1 MSDTTASTPT
11 FHDLTSAQ
19 RTAIC
24 QAIGHLS
31 AKVESGRSIHAEREA
46 MFVRD
51 LVTAFGLDHLRDLT
65 SACWTEVSA

>member
-31 AKVESGRSIHAEREA
+31 ACVEAGGPHAEREA
-46 MFVRD
+46 KFVRD
-51 LVTAFGLDHLRDLT
+51 LVTAFGIDHLRDLT
-65 SACWTEVSA
+65 SACWAEVSA